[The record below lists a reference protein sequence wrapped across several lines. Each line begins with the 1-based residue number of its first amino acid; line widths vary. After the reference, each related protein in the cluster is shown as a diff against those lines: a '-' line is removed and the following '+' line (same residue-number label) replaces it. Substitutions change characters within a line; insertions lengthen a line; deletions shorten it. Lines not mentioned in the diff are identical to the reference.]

1 MHIYIFNASQIV
13 SFYCWLVT
21 SISTV
26 GNQNYNVVAST
37 KRNRIPFGK
46 LWEKKSWKKRHKIH
60 RLKTVGG
67 AHHRLLPFP
76 NKANRRNRRRR
87 LFLPSSRCW
96 CPRAGKSYNFF
107 ELFVKKNRLT
117 GWNSLIFDHIWL
129 VTKEF
134 FWPQSFSVHCPGHH
148 LTVRERPRKPCHGKW
163 THHLIRE
170 VAHHIRSPKMW
181 TACKMCTL
189 CRLFI
194 NPTRSSL
201 RHYWSTESPSLGFR

>member
-107 ELFVKKNRLT
+107 ELFVKKIDLLVETVLYLT
-117 GWNSLIFDHIWL
+117 TFGWLQKNFSDPKVFQCTALDIIWRCESALESLATVNGHTTWEEKWHTTSDHQRCAL
-129 VTKEF
+129 HARCA
-134 FWPQSFSVHCPGHH
+134 HCADC
-148 LTVRERPRKPCHGKW
+148 L
-163 THHLIRE
+163 
-170 VAHHIRSPKMW
+170 
-181 TACKMCTL
+181 
-189 CRLFI
+189 
-194 NPTRSSL
+194 
-201 RHYWSTESPSLGFR
+201 